1 MPRPFHILHA
11 EQLLSAM
18 RTSGLTPQQTAEA
31 LHTALFLMAKGN
43 GVSPAQMKLMAAQ
56 EFDALEAGTV
66 FSEPLKGLKI

>member
-1 MPRPFHILHA
+1 MTRPLHIRNA

-18 RTSGLTPQQTAEA
+18 RASALTPQQVAEA

-43 GVSPAQMKLMAAQ
+43 GVTTAQMKLMFSQ
-56 EFDALEAGTV
+56 EVDALEAGTI